1 MDKTINICGY
11 DINVAVNAASLIKY
25 KKAFHRDGFQ
35 DMIKFARVAG
45 GKKKD
50 DVIEIMADSD
60 IDFDFVYR
68 FLWVMAS
75 TAENGNKLDFEE
87 FVEQFE
93 VSPIAFLSEAA
104 TLVLGLLV
112 DNMKTTVKPKKK

>member
-1 MDKTINICGY
+1 MNKTINICGY
-11 DINVAVNAASLIKY
+11 EIEVAVNAATLLKY

-35 DMIKFARVAG
+35 DMMKFARVAG
-45 GKKKD
+45 GKKKE

-93 VSPIAFLSEAA
+93 VSPITFLSEAA
-104 TLVLGLLV
+104 PIVVSLLA
-112 DNMKTTVKPKKK
+112 DNIKTTVKPKKK

>member
-1 MDKTINICGY
+1 MDKTIKICGY

-35 DMIKFARVAG
+35 DMMKFARVAG

-50 DVIEIMADSD
+50 DIIDIMADRD

-75 TAENGNKLDFEE
+75 TAEDGNKLDFEE

-104 TLVLGLLV
+104 PIVLGLLV

>member
-104 TLVLGLLV
+104 PLVLGLLV